1 MALDVPYPRGPLFVL
16 GDVFMRKY
24 NIFIIYLLDSILFLI
39 EKKIK
44 LVLHRLKIK
53 IINLKLKL
61 LILI

>member
-53 IINLKLKL
+53 NINLKLKL